1 MPCFLDRPPIFPSY
15 SNFYIMRTFSF
26 YQLDVF
32 TDRRFAG
39 NALAVFPDG
48 TGISSEEMQQIARE
62 MNLSETVFVLP
73 SDEPE
78 ALRRLR
84 IFTPSKELPLAGHPV
99 VGTWNLLARLG
110 FIENAPSDG
119 AIEIKHEL
127 GVGVLPVEIEFQNG
141 EPRTVTMTQDKFA
154 PGEIVADENLRKKI
168 AEAFNLVPEDFHPHA
183 PVQVCGTGI
192 NFTVIP
198 VRSLAALKNSRANT
212 VKLEELPRSLP
223 GEFSLFCWETLEETS
238 LIHTRMYAPEFGITE
253 DPATGSAA
261 GTLGGYIVHHGLF
274 AEESKK
280 NGDVLRFTIEQGDF
294 IERPSR
300 IRVEVTG
307 EKGNVQKVRVGG
319 SSVVVAKGEIYL

>member
-1 MPCFLDRPPIFPSY
+1 
-15 SNFYIMRTFSF
+15 MRTFNF

-32 TDRRFAG
+32 TDRPFAG
-39 NALAVFPDG
+39 NPLAVFPDA
-48 TGISSEEMQQIARE
+48 TGISEREMQQIARE

-73 SDEPE
+73 SDKPE

-84 IFTPSKELPLAGHPV
+84 IFTPTKELPLAGHPV

-110 FIENAPSDG
+110 FIENTPADG
-119 AIEIKHEL
+119 IIEIKHEL
-127 GVGVLPVEIEFQNG
+127 GVGVLPVEIEFHKG
-141 EPRTVTMTQDKFA
+141 EPRKVTMTQGKFS
-154 PGEIVADENLRKKI
+154 PGEIVADENVRKTI
-168 AEAFNLVPEDFHPHA
+168 AEAFNLAPEDFQPNA
-183 PVQVCGTGI
+183 PIQVCGAGV

-198 VRSLAALKNSRANT
+198 VRSLTALKNSRANAA
-212 VKLEELPRSLP
+212 KLEELPRSLP

-274 AEESKK
+274 AEELKK
-280 NGDVLRFTIEQGDF
+280 NDHILRFTIEQGDF

-300 IRVEVTG
+300 INVEITG
-307 EKGNVQKVRVGG
+307 EKGNVQRVRVGG
-319 SSVVVAKGEIYL
+319 SSVVVAKGEIYI

>member
-1 MPCFLDRPPIFPSY
+1 
-15 SNFYIMRTFSF
+15 MRTFSF

-32 TDRRFAG
+32 TDQRFAG
-39 NALAVFPDG
+39 NPLAVFTDG
-48 TGISSEEMQQIARE
+48 EGISDIEMQQIARE

-73 SDEPE
+73 SDKPE

-84 IFTPSKELPLAGHPV
+84 IFTPTKELPLAGHPV

-110 FIENAPSDG
+110 FIENAPANGSV
-119 AIEIKHEL
+119 EIKHEL

-141 EPRTVTMTQDKFA
+141 EPRIVTMMQDKFS
-154 PGEIVADENLRKKI
+154 PGEIVADENVRKTI
-168 AEAFNLVPEDFHPHA
+168 AEAFNITPEDFQPHA
-183 PVQVCGTGI
+183 PIQVCGTGV

-198 VRSLAALKNSRANT
+198 VRSLEVLKNSRANAA
-212 VKLEELPRSLP
+212 KLEELPHSLG
-223 GEFSLFCWETLEETS
+223 GEFSLFAWETLEETS

-274 AEESKK
+274 AEELKK
-280 NGDVLRFTIEQGDF
+280 SGNTLSFTIEQGDF

-300 IRVEVTG
+300 IQIEITG
-307 EKGNVQKVRVGG
+307 EKGNVERVRVGG